1 MAKSK
6 QNFIVND
13 GFTDG
18 FSEELPSSDGIIFK
32 FDNEDIANDPEELSK
47 IADTM
52 KKSSLNKNAPDESS
66 NVLSTGETSFQASKI
81 RGLTPKIDGESFDI
95 KRSYQFRASTLKK
108 LNQLKGD
115 SNNIN
120 IYLNEIIDSA
130 ICFYHDSVF
139 NHK

>member
-52 KKSSLNKNAPDESS
+52 KKSSLKENTPDESS

-120 IYLNEIIDSA
+120 IYLNEIIDAA
-130 ICFYHDSVF
+130 ICFYHDSMF